1 MKIEE
6 RTSPMPINEAIKAL
20 ERLRLLRNRIAGT
33 KTENAWVRC
42 SINDDWNLEI
52 NIIAYSLRSNRYCI
66 KLGGMIDFEIEDKIP
81 EDEVGKILGEIFEIL
96 RAPELK
102 NPVLKAYLTQ
112 KNGISI
118 KEEQNQ

>member
-1 MKIEE
+1 MKTEE
-6 RTSPMPINEAIKAL
+6 GASLMSINEVMKVL
-20 ERLRLLRNRIAGT
+20 ECLRLLRNKIAGI

-42 SINDDWNLEI
+42 SINDDWNLKVDV
-52 NIIAYSLRSNRYCI
+52 IAYSLRNNRYRI

>member
-1 MKIEE
+1 M
-6 RTSPMPINEAIKAL
+6 SINEVMEVL
-20 ERLRLLRNRIAGT
+20 ERLRLLRNKIAGI

-42 SINDDWNLEI
+42 SINDDWNLKVD
-52 NIIAYSLRSNRYCI
+52 IIAYSLRSNRYHI

-118 KEEQNQ
+118 KEEQK

>member
-1 MKIEE
+1 MKTEE
-6 RTSPMPINEAIKAL
+6 RASPMPINEVMKVL
-20 ERLRLLRNRIAGT
+20 ECLRLLRNRIAGI

-42 SINDDWNLEI
+42 SINDDWNLRVD
-52 NIIAYSLRSNRYCI
+52 IIAYSLRNNRYRI

>member
-1 MKIEE
+1 M
-6 RTSPMPINEAIKAL
+6 SINEVMKVL
-20 ERLRLLRNRIAGT
+20 ECLRLLRNKIAGI

-42 SINDDWNLEI
+42 SINDDWNLKVDV
-52 NIIAYSLRSNRYCI
+52 IAYSLRNNRYRI